1 MLVIPAIDLYKGKVV
16 RLTKGDPN
24 HSKIYSDDP
33 VAIAKKWESL
43 GAKFLHVVD
52 LSAALDQGDN
62 LQIIKNILSQVAIKI
77 EVGGGIRSLDK
88 AKELIASG
96 AERVIIGTKGVDEG
110 FLNSLIEAIGKE
122 KIVVGVDTIN
132 SNLAVEGWKKQTDFS
147 SSDFMA
153 YLQLKGIKWVIYTDI
168 SRDGTLDGVNIEEI
182 KKLSVYKDMN
192 IIFGGG
198 VSSLEDIKKIED
210 KASFIKG
217 VIVGKALYEGK
228 IDLKNINID
237 NF

>member
-1 MLVIPAIDLYKGKVV
+1 MLIIPAIDLYKGKVV

-24 HSKIYSDDP
+24 RSKIYSDDP
-33 VAIAKKWESL
+33 IAIAKKWESL
-43 GAKFLHVVD
+43 GAKLLHVVD
-52 LSAALDQGDN
+52 LSAALGQGDN
-62 LQIIKNILSQVAIKI
+62 LEIIKNILSQVAIKT

-96 AERVIIGTKGVDEG
+96 AERIIVGTKGIDED
-110 FLNSLIEAIGKE
+110 FLNSVIETIGKE
-122 KIVVGVDTIN
+122 RIVVGVDTIN
-132 SNLAVEGWKKQTDFS
+132 SCLAVEGWKKQTDVS
-147 SSDFMA
+147 SLDFMA

-168 SRDGTLDGVNIEEI
+168 SRDGTLGGVNIEEI
-182 KKLSVYKDMN
+182 QKLSLYKDMN

-198 VSSLEDIKKIED
+198 ISSLEDIKKIKD

-217 VIVGKALYEGK
+217 VIVGKALYEDK
-228 IDLKNINID
+228 IDLRNINVD